1 MKQTRE
7 LRNFGL
13 IVGGLFVLIGAWPMV
28 WHGTGPRA
36 WALILGS
43 ALVLLAVTAP
53 RLLTWPHRAWMALAH
68 ILGWINTR
76 IVLGIA
82 FFVVF
87 TPMGL
92 VMRLLGKDPMRRRFD
107 PFAKSYRVNRIPRD
121 ATHMKKPF

>member
-13 IVGGLFVLIGAWPMV
+13 VVGGLFILIGVWPMV
-28 WHGTGPRA
+28 WRGTGPRA
-36 WALILGS
+36 WALILGGP
-43 ALVLLAVTAP
+43 LVLLAIAAP

-68 ILGWINTR
+68 VLGWVNTR
-76 IVLGIA
+76 IVLGVA
-82 FFVVF
+82 FFAVF

-107 PFAKSYRVNRIPRD
+107 PMAQSYRVNRSPRD
-121 ATHMKKPF
+121 ATHMQKPF